1 MRQSVE
7 VSVVHGATRGCP
19 IVVPK
24 LMLTKRNV
32 VGFQVHVM
40 HIDKVI
46 DHGLCFRRIPAH
58 GYSVQCKAALR
69 IGAAVDQV
77 CKQLDVAQLCNIV

>member
-24 LMLTKRNV
+24 HMLTKRNV

-46 DHGLCFRRIPAH
+46 DHGFCFLRVPAH
-58 GYSVQCKAALR
+58 GYSVQCKAALG
-69 IGAAVDQV
+69 ISAAIDQV
-77 CKQLDVAQLCNIV
+77 CKQFDITQLSNIV